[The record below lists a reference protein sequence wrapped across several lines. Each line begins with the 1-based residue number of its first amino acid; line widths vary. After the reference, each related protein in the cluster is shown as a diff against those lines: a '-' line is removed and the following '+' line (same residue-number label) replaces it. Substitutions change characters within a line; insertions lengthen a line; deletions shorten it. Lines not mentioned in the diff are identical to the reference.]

1 MRYELMMGS
10 GLLFRH
16 HLYIQASY
24 LYNGHYFNLPSRE
37 STFNIRVFK
46 LCLTYAPKKH
56 FSGKCFITLKKIQSP
71 LLKNDLKEVCCFTK
85 VNLVVEIRHLAATT
99 FLFYFEKTNCSHGQL
114 KKNINMPIHDQILN
128 VQPFVSVEKDIY
140 YFGKICIAGFR

>member
-1 MRYELMMGS
+1 MHIFLLLTKSLLDKIWQWKCMRYELMMGS

-99 FLFYFEKTNCSHGQL
+99 FLFYFEKTNCSHCQFIL
-114 KKNINMPIHDQILN
+114 KKQTAHMAN
-128 VQPFVSVEKDIY
+128 
-140 YFGKICIAGFR
+140 